1 MSRLWVRALQGVK
14 LLHFRATPWIPDES
28 SAMLVRTLDTF
39 RHTILS
45 LYALSVYL
53 YRQYP
58 RSGHCILSCTRIFN
72 TLPQRQRSVI
82 KRPEL
87 STTGERHITF
97 LKSAIQLHAKF
108 SVWPRFLQ
116 LLYHLRWT
124 CRVLENLVVGYALAG
139 STDTRCLIRVRRLC
153 WYAGWPGTWKWV
165 VFFMFFLLS
174 GIFIKS
180 W

>member
-1 MSRLWVRALQGVK
+1 MSRLWVRALQEVK

-72 TLPQRQRSVI
+72 MLPQRQRSVI
-82 KRPEL
+82 RRRQL

-97 LKSAIQLHAKF
+97 LKSAIQLHAKVQCLT
-108 SVWPRFLQ
+108 SVSATVISLKMDMPCVGKSCGWVRVSWIYWYSMSNSSQTPLLICWLAWHVEMGCFL
-116 LLYHLRWT
+116 Y
-124 CRVLENLVVGYALAG
+124 VFPAF
-139 STDTRCLIRVRRLC
+139 
-153 WYAGWPGTWKWV
+153 WY
-165 VFFMFFLLS
+165 FY
-174 GIFIKS
+174 
-180 W
+180 